1 MEPCKQHDQ
10 DQNGNYT
17 YGWKPPAVG
26 VYEIKAVWDGD
37 EITFGGES
45 DVARIEVAGSFNY
58 FLYIAVA
65 AILAVVVVAAFLVR
79 FRKKR

>member
-1 MEPCKQHDQ
+1 
-10 DQNGNYT
+10 
-17 YGWKPPAVG
+17 
-26 VYEIKAVWDGD
+26 VWDGD